1 MQAMDFVTAAKAERD
16 ALALTYGAANTG
28 SSVGELL
35 AEAQLTEGQ
44 RQKVVAALGQAVTDA
59 FYTMLLALDGAAS
72 LGGTQQSYRL
82 IDENG
87 SPVSEGDGSLEA
99 AAFEVFQTT

>member
-16 ALALTYGAANTG
+16 ALVLTYGAANAG

-35 AEAQLTEGQ
+35 AEAQLTEAQ
-44 RQKVVAALGQAVTDA
+44 SQKVVAALGQALTDA

-72 LGGTQQSYRL
+72 LGGTQQIYRL
-82 IDENG
+82 IGEDG

-99 AAFEVFQTT
+99 AAFEVFQSA